1 MDRTRGP
8 LTPTPPLGSAPRR
21 TLGTV
26 KYPCPGRAHRDE
38 QFAGRGAAVTAAPTS
53 IREAGVTEPEG
64 EGEAMATVG
73 AKAVEAGEGEA
84 IATDGGPGEAGDS
97 PID

>member
-1 MDRTRGP
+1 M
-8 LTPTPPLGSAPRR
+8 
-21 TLGTV
+21 
-26 KYPCPGRAHRDE
+26 
-38 QFAGRGAAVTAAPTS
+38 
-53 IREAGVTEPEG
+53 TEPEG

-73 AKAVEAGEGEA
+73 AKAVEVGEGEA

>member
-1 MDRTRGP
+1 
-8 LTPTPPLGSAPRR
+8 
-21 TLGTV
+21 
-26 KYPCPGRAHRDE
+26 
-38 QFAGRGAAVTAAPTS
+38 
-53 IREAGVTEPEG
+53 VTEPEG

-84 IATDGGPGEAGDS
+84 IATDSGPGEAGDS

>member
-1 MDRTRGP
+1 VAT
-8 LTPTPPLGSAPRR
+8 T
-21 TLGTV
+21 
-26 KYPCPGRAHRDE
+26 
-38 QFAGRGAAVTAAPTS
+38 APTS
-53 IREAGVTEPEG
+53 IGEAGVTEPEG

>member
-1 MDRTRGP
+1 M
-8 LTPTPPLGSAPRR
+8 
-21 TLGTV
+21 
-26 KYPCPGRAHRDE
+26 
-38 QFAGRGAAVTAAPTS
+38 
-53 IREAGVTEPEG
+53 TEPEG

-73 AKAVEAGEGEA
+73 TQAVEVGKGEA

>member
-1 MDRTRGP
+1 
-8 LTPTPPLGSAPRR
+8 
-21 TLGTV
+21 
-26 KYPCPGRAHRDE
+26 
-38 QFAGRGAAVTAAPTS
+38 
-53 IREAGVTEPEG
+53 
-64 EGEAMATVG
+64 MATVG